1 MAFEIIKAGGPTVEA
16 TERLYR
22 TEDDRLV
29 PEGHPDARWL
39 FCAPGQPV
47 SKAALEAY
55 EEGAALADD
64 AELAED
70 EPETESGGGAEGVNI
85 PETTTSNTANVE
97 AAESAGGLA
106 DRTVDE
112 LRDELRARDLPVSGT
127 KDELIA
133 RLEDAEGDE
142 EVEG

>member
-1 MAFEIIKAGGPTVEA
+1 MAFKITKAGGPTVEA

-55 EEGAALADD
+55 EEGAVLEGDG
-64 AELAED
+64 D
-70 EPETESGGGAEGVNI
+70 EPEAESGGSAEGANVPQN
-85 PETTTSNTANVE
+85 TTSNAAVVE
-97 AAESAGGLA
+97 GGEPEEESGDVDLA
-106 DRTVDE
+106 DRTVAE

-127 KDELIA
+127 KDELVD
-133 RLEDAEGDE
+133 RLEDADEGE
-142 EVEG
+142 S